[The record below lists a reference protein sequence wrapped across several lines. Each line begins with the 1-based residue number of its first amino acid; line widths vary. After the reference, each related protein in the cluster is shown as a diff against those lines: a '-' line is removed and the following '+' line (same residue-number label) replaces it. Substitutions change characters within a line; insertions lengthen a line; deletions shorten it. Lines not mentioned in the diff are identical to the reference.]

1 VVTSAR
7 DVGVDAVAGDAA
19 HAPANADAHAS
30 LRLTLLTRAYCH
42 LCDHMRDALR
52 PLADAAGARIDE
64 IDVDAH
70 AVLEARFGE
79 RVPVLLLGD
88 VDGRELCHYHLDA
101 ARVAQA
107 LASVR

>member
-1 VVTSAR
+1 MRATVQ
-7 DVGVDAVAGDAA
+7 
-19 HAPANADAHAS
+19 PA
-30 LRLTLLTRAYCH
+30 LTLTLLVRAYCH

-52 PLADAAGARIDE
+52 PLAAAAGAQVVE

-70 AVLEARFGE
+70 AELEARFGE
-79 RVPVLLLGD
+79 RVPVLLQGS

-107 LASVR
+107 LADAR

>member
-1 VVTSAR
+1 VVTPAR

-19 HAPANADAHAS
+19 RAPANADPRAS

-42 LCDHMRDALR
+42 LCDQMRDAVR

-70 AVLEARFGE
+70 AALEARFGE

-88 VDGRELCHYHLDA
+88 VDGRELCHNHLDA